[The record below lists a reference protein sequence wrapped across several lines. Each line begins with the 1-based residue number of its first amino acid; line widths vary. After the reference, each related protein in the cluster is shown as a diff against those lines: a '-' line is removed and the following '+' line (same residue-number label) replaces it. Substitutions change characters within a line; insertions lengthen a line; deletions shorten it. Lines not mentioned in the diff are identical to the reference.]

1 MSMLTNKHVL
11 AALLVAPILAV
22 LAWYGAGQLNDDE
35 EQKPAPAQAG
45 NSYPL
50 IERPGCRYAGGDCGL
65 SNEDF
70 KLAIVLMPTGQ
81 LRMVSAVPL
90 DYVLVGLESANDQG
104 PVKAL
109 PVSAEQ
115 DRWVHN
121 FAVVPS
127 SEDRLRVVTGVC
139 GASWFGEVALTFM
152 EPSDQ

>member
-50 IERPGCRYAGGDCGL
+50 IERPGCRYAGGACGL
-65 SNEDF
+65 SNQDF

-90 DYVLVGLESANDQG
+90 DYVLVGLESGNDQG
-104 PVKAL
+104 PVRAL

-127 SEDRLRVVTGVC
+127 SEDRLRVVTGVN
-139 GASWFGEVALTFM
+139 GASWFGEVALTFT